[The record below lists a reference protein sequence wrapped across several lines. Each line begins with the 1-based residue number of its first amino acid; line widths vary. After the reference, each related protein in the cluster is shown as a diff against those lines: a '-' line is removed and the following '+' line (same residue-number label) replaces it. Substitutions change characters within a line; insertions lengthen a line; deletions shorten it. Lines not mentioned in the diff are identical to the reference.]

1 MTWNSI
7 TAGNEFVSVGP
18 LILISTV
25 RTNNIFEGGTGAAFT
40 AIVSTDAVE
49 SAEISPE
56 KSNLET

>member
-1 MTWNSI
+1 M
-7 TAGNEFVSVGP
+7 AADNEFVSVGP

-25 RTNNIFEGGTGAAFT
+25 RTNNIFGGGTGAAFT